1 MKISE
6 IPEDQ
11 RPREKLLNKGSSYLS
26 TEELLAIFL
35 RIGTKNKSAIDLAK
49 DLLHTF
55 GGLRGLYNTDINS
68 LFKINGLGKAKISQ
82 LLAVIELTKRYL
94 EESIKDR
101 KFIEDSKSI
110 FDYLYLTMRDLD
122 YELFKVIYL
131 NGQNQILNIEDIF
144 KGTITHS
151 HIYIREIIK
160 GALRN
165 SATSIVCVHNHPSGN
180 STPSDVDIKIT
191 QKIKKSCELIG
202 IVFQDHIIIG
212 DNQYFSFRDRELI

>member
-6 IPEDQ
+6 IAEDQ
-11 RPREKLLNKGSSYLS
+11 RPREKLLDKGSSYLS

-55 GGLRGLYNTDINS
+55 GGLRGLYSADINS
-68 LFKINGLGKAKISQ
+68 LFKITGIGKAKISQ

-94 EESIKDR
+94 EENIKDR
-101 KFIEDSKSI
+101 KFVEDSKSI

-122 YELFKVIYL
+122 YELFKIIYL

-191 QKIKKSCELIG
+191 QKIKESCELIG

-212 DNQYFSFRDRELI
+212 DNQYFSFRDRQLI

>member
-11 RPREKLLNKGSSYLS
+11 RPREKLLNKGSNYLS
-26 TEELLAIFL
+26 NEELLAIFL
-35 RIGTKNKSAIDLAK
+35 RIGTKNKNAIDLAK
-49 DLLHTF
+49 ELLNTF
-55 GGLRGLYNTDINS
+55 GGLRGLYNADINS
-68 LFKINGLGKAKISQ
+68 LLKITGLGKAKIAQ
-82 LLAVIELTKRYL
+82 LLAVIELNKRYL
-94 EESIKDR
+94 EENIKDR
-101 KFIEDSKSI
+101 KIIEDSKSI

-122 YELFKVIYL
+122 FELFKVIYL

-151 HIYIREIIK
+151 HIYTREIIK

-180 STPSDVDIKIT
+180 STPSDADVEIT
-191 QKIKKSCELIG
+191 KKIKDSCESIG

-212 DNQYFSFRDRELI
+212 DNQYFSFKDKELV

>member
-11 RPREKLLNKGSSYLS
+11 RPREKLLNKGANNLS

-35 RIGTKNKSAIDLAK
+35 RIGTKNKNAIDLAK
-49 DLLHTF
+49 DLIDNF
-55 GGLRGLYNTDINS
+55 GGLRGLYNADINS
-68 LFKINGLGKAKISQ
+68 LLKITGLGKAKIAQ
-82 LLAVIELTKRYL
+82 LLAVIELNKRYL
-94 EESIKDR
+94 EENIKDR
-101 KFIEDSKSI
+101 KIVEDSKSI

-122 YELFKVIYL
+122 FELFKVIYL

-151 HIYIREIIK
+151 HIYTREIIK
-160 GALRN
+160 SALRN

-180 STPSDVDIKIT
+180 SNPSDADIEIT
-191 QKIKKSCELIG
+191 QKIKNSCETIG

-212 DNQYFSFRDRELI
+212 DNQYFSFNDKELV

>member
-11 RPREKLLNKGSSYLS
+11 RPREKLLNKGSNYLS
-26 TEELLAIFL
+26 NEELLAIF
-35 RIGTKNKSAIDLAK
+35 RKIGTKNKNAIDLAK
-49 DLLHTF
+49 ELLNTF
-55 GGLRGLYNTDINS
+55 GGLRGLYNADINS
-68 LFKINGLGKAKISQ
+68 LLKITGLGKAKIAQ
-82 LLAVIELTKRYL
+82 LLAVIELNKRYL
-94 EESIKDR
+94 EENIKDR
-101 KFIEDSKSI
+101 KIIEDSKSI

-122 YELFKVIYL
+122 FELFKVIYL

-151 HIYIREIIK
+151 HIYTREIIK

-180 STPSDVDIKIT
+180 STPSDADVEIT
-191 QKIKKSCELIG
+191 KKIKDSCESIG
-202 IVFQDHIIIG
+202 IVLQDHIIIG
-212 DNQYFSFRDRELI
+212 DNQYFSFKDKELV

>member
-11 RPREKLLNKGSSYLS
+11 RPREKLLNKGANNLS

-49 DLLHTF
+49 DLINKF
-55 GGLRGLYNTDINS
+55 GGLRGLYNSDINS
-68 LFKINGLGKAKISQ
+68 LLKINGVGKAKIAQ
-82 LLAVIELTKRYL
+82 LLAVIELNKRLL
-94 EESIKDR
+94 EENLKER
-101 KFIEDSKSI
+101 KVIEDSKSI

-122 YELFKVIYL
+122 FELFKVIYL

-151 HIYIREIIK
+151 HIYTREIIK
-160 GALRN
+160 SALRN
-165 SATSIVCVHNHPSGN
+165 SATSIICVHNHPSGN
-180 STPSDVDIKIT
+180 STPSDADVEITKKIRN
-191 QKIKKSCELIG
+191 SCETIG

-212 DNQYFSFRDRELI
+212 DNHYFSFKDKELI

>member
-11 RPREKLLNKGSSYLS
+11 RPREKLLNKGSNYLS
-26 TEELLAIFL
+26 NEELLAIFL
-35 RIGTKNKSAIDLAK
+35 RIGTKNKNAIDLAK
-49 DLLHTF
+49 ELLNTF
-55 GGLRGLYNTDINS
+55 GGLRGLYNADINS
-68 LFKINGLGKAKISQ
+68 LLKITGLGKAKIAQ
-82 LLAVIELTKRYL
+82 LLAVIELNKRYL
-94 EESIKDR
+94 EENIKDR
-101 KFIEDSKSI
+101 KIIEDSKSI

-122 YELFKVIYL
+122 FELFKVIYL

-151 HIYIREIIK
+151 HIYTREIIK

-180 STPSDVDIKIT
+180 STPSDADVEIT
-191 QKIKKSCELIG
+191 KKIKDSCESIG
-202 IVFQDHIIIG
+202 IVLQDHIIIG
-212 DNQYFSFRDRELI
+212 DNQYFSFKDKELV

>member
-11 RPREKLLNKGSSYLS
+11 RPREKLLNKGSNYLS
-26 TEELLAIFL
+26 NEELLAIFL
-35 RIGTKNKSAIDLAK
+35 RIGTKNKNAIDLAK
-49 DLLHTF
+49 ELLNTF
-55 GGLRGLYNTDINS
+55 GGLRGLYNADINS
-68 LFKINGLGKAKISQ
+68 LLKITGLGKAKIAQ
-82 LLAVIELTKRYL
+82 LLAVIELNKRYL
-94 EESIKDR
+94 EENIKDR
-101 KFIEDSKSI
+101 KLIEDSKSI

-122 YELFKVIYL
+122 FELFKVIYL

-151 HIYIREIIK
+151 HIYTREIIK

-180 STPSDVDIKIT
+180 STPSDADVEIT
-191 QKIKKSCELIG
+191 KKIKDSCESIG

-212 DNQYFSFRDRELI
+212 DNQYFSFKDKELV

>member
-11 RPREKLLNKGSSYLS
+11 RPREKLLNKGANNLS

-49 DLLHTF
+49 DLIDNS
-55 GGLRGLYNTDINS
+55 GGLRGLYNSDINS
-68 LFKINGLGKAKISQ
+68 LLKINGLGKAKIAQ
-82 LLAVIELTKRYL
+82 LLAVIELNKRYL
-94 EESIKDR
+94 EENLREREI
-101 KFIEDSKSI
+101 IEDSKSI

-122 YELFKVIYL
+122 FELFKVIYL
-131 NGQNQILNIEDIF
+131 NGQNQIMNIEDIF

-151 HIYIREIIK
+151 HIYTREIIK

-165 SATSIVCVHNHPSGN
+165 NATSIVCIHNHPSGN
-180 STPSDVDIKIT
+180 PTPSDADIEVTK
-191 QKIKKSCELIG
+191 KIKNSCEAIG
-202 IVFQDHIIIG
+202 IVLLDHIIIG
-212 DNQYFSFRDRELI
+212 NNQYFSFKDKELV

>member
-11 RPREKLLNKGSSYLS
+11 RPREKLLDKGSSYLS

-55 GGLRGLYNTDINS
+55 GGLRGLYSADINS
-68 LFKINGLGKAKISQ
+68 LFKITGIGKAKISQ

-94 EESIKDR
+94 EENIKDR
-101 KFIEDSKSI
+101 KFVEDSKSI

-122 YELFKVIYL
+122 YELFKIIYL

-191 QKIKKSCELIG
+191 QKIKESCELIG

-212 DNQYFSFRDRELI
+212 DNQYFSFRDRQLI